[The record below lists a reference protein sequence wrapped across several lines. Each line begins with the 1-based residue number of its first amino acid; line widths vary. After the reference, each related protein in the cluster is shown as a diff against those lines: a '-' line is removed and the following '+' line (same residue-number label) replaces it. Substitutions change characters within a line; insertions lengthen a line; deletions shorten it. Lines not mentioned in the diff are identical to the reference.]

1 MYKRQREEILQYREE
16 LLLFGLTLEHLA
28 DAAPKHKDTRIAAMD
43 VAKTASQ
50 DQHTVELTYRKRKLP
65 VREVARIAR
74 VTEKIVKGSKIFIL
88 ATMIIFVRQFP
99 ELLDWIQGVRCVRH
113 V

>member
-1 MYKRQREEILQYREE
+1 
-16 LLLFGLTLEHLA
+16 
-28 DAAPKHKDTRIAAMD
+28 MD

-65 VREVARIAR
+65 VRE
-74 VTEKIVKGSKIFIL
+74 GSKIFIL

>member
-1 MYKRQREEILQYREE
+1 M
-16 LLLFGLTLEHLA
+16 
-28 DAAPKHKDTRIAAMD
+28 
-43 VAKTASQ
+43 
-50 DQHTVELTYRKRKLP
+50 
-65 VREVARIAR
+65 REVARIAR